1 MLVYFTTLAQWKT
14 VVPVLPVLPVLQC
27 KKLYGHKI

>member
-1 MLVYFTTLAQWKT
+1 MLVYFTTLAQWKR
-14 VVPVLPVLPVLQC
+14 VVPVLPVLQC